1 MADIYDKSKRTSIMS
16 KISGKE
22 TKPEILV
29 RKFLFANGLRYRK
42 NVKSLPGSPDIVLP
56 KYKTVVFV
64 HGCFWHGHD
73 CKAAKL
79 PETRKE
85 FWTDKINANAV
96 RDTRNIEELESL
108 GWTVIVV
115 WQCTIKNRVLRE
127 ETLSKMLND
136 IVAKN

>member
-1 MADIYDKSKRTSIMS
+1 MTDTFSSEKRSEIMS
-16 KISGKE
+16 KISAKE

-56 KYKTVVFV
+56 KYKTIVFV

-85 FWTDKINANAV
+85 FWTDKIGKNKQ
-96 RDTRNIEELESL
+96 RDQNNYEKLLSE
-108 GWTVIVV
+108 GWKVLIV
-115 WQCTIKNRVLRE
+115 WQCTLKNKTLQSERLEKLVLEIKG
-127 ETLSKMLND
+127 
-136 IVAKN
+136 I